1 MTAVT
6 RRGQYALGDANLAR
20 GAGETSLY
28 SPNRSNLDWQS
39 SLAETAQ
46 DAGDKIR
53 GAIEGVLDGA
63 VQEIYDLTGIDLS
76 SIVNLLNQL
85 LTSPLDSLGSVGLG
99 DVLSVLGQF
108 LPFLPGVDPSTFDP
122 AAAATQFINSI
133 LNPTGLLANWPQLY
147 QVITGASGALN
158 ELGEL
163 FQQGLFGQIN
173 PGRLGQISAAA
184 IDNLNPET
192 LDNPGFDT
200 DASIRDNEEVEW
212 DGTFGRTRPG
222 SMKIVADGTTH
233 TAISNP
239 LRVVASRT
247 INVEIWTY
255 YAGVTANPG
264 TTPIRLSV
272 GAYQNPV
279 NATDPP
285 IWVADTL
292 IPAPSIVSP
301 AGNSISVA
309 GNVGGWIKI
318 VGSYT
323 VPAGVDRVVNKV
335 QVTEDCLSGTVHFDD
350 GSRKRAGLLP
360 KEYVEGLLADLAAH
374 AAKIQATLNKGWEA
388 LTGLPA
394 AVDKTVDDLKA
405 ALQNI
410 PQANI
415 AGLAAA
421 LASAGQDIRDA
432 IVNAITGGSGTG
444 HSTADVIAALLNIP
458 QHLINGLEDD
468 LAEAGDAIADVWDDV
483 RDTWNKVVGGY
494 RRTTVTGQTSADVEE
509 VMISVGQEI
518 LVAQESTITLAN
530 QQNAPRNVPFWVS
543 PNRFEEVSFPRALLQ
558 PVPTIG
564 SGGGGSTRTGSG
576 LGVLDANWNAEERDA
591 VQGHTHSAPSHTHVM
606 GFAKPLYTIPAGTLA
621 LTAVTMTQDRLVNV
635 ARFLAGGGTPPSTA
649 LYVGI
654 YSIDPATGTMTLVY
668 DYGDQKGN
676 INTGADLYETALT
689 LPNDVLVDAG
699 SMFAVGILPVG
710 GSFAVGAV
718 RRQPISTAA
727 LVYPAAA
734 TELVSGQSSLPSTV
748 ANGSMDHTSTHRIWV
763 SLGQAVDSVPEDNSP
778 VTLTMTFNV
787 ANTSN
792 WSSPSFQQYGNASS
806 NFTVDNGQIY
816 GGGPTVLFGDVT
828 YWRSALCLTPVHTND
843 HMAEIT
849 LGTGWDDNAYG
860 YATDRA
866 YVRCNSSGTSGVCLH
881 VDATGGAVR
890 VRIATT
896 TDLVSIG
903 TVRATVSG
911 IPYVVGDRF
920 SIRAVGNVY
929 QAYRND
935 DPIPGAVWTDSGNV
949 VPIGKAWRRTA
960 FGSGS
965 RCTNGFTRYAP
976 AHIDSFKAADLAA

>member
-1 MTAVT
+1 MTVVT

-20 GAGETSLY
+20 GAGETSLN

-53 GAIEGVLDGA
+53 GVIEGVLDGA

-85 LTSPLDSLGSVGLG
+85 LTSPLENLGSVGLG
-99 DVLSVLGQF
+99 DILGVLGQF
-108 LPFLPGVDPSTFDP
+108 LPFLPGADPGSFDP
-122 AAAATQFINSI
+122 AAAATMFINSI

-147 QVITGASGALN
+147 QVITGAAGELN

-200 DASIRDNEEVEW
+200 DASIKDNEEVEW

-233 TAISNP
+233 TSVSNP
-239 LRVVASRT
+239 LRVVQSRT

-255 YAGVTANPG
+255 YQNVVANPG

-272 GAYQNPV
+272 AAFNAPV
-279 NATDPP
+279 VEGGPP
-285 IWVADTL
+285 VWVADTL
-292 IPAPSIVSP
+292 IPAPSIASP
-301 AGNSISVA
+301 AGNSSAVA
-309 GNVGGWIKI
+309 GNVSGWVKI
-318 VGSYT
+318 LGSYT

-350 GSRKRAGLLP
+350 ASRKRAGMLP

-374 AAKIQATLNKGWEA
+374 AAKIQATINKGWEA

-410 PQANI
+410 PQANV

-458 QHLINGLEDD
+458 QHLISGLEDD
-468 LAEAGDAIADVWDDV
+468 LADAGDAIADVWDDV

-494 RRTTVTGQTSADVEE
+494 RRTTVTGQTSSDVEE

-530 QQNAPRNVPFWVS
+530 QANAPRNVPFWVS

-558 PVPTIG
+558 PVPTY
-564 SGGGGSTRTGSG
+564 SMSALSTGAGSG
-576 LGVLDANWNAEERDA
+576 LTVLDANWGAEERDA
-591 VQGHTHSAPSHTHVM
+591 VRGHTHSVTGGGLSVVYN
-606 GFAKPLYTIPAGTLA
+606 KPLYGIPAGTLA
-621 LTAVTMTQDRLVNV
+621 LTAVTMTQDRLINV
-635 ARFLAGGGTPPSTA
+635 GRFLAGGGTPPATA

-654 YSIDPATGTMTLVY
+654 FSIDPATGLMTLVY

-676 INTGADLYETALT
+676 INTGADLYETALN
-689 LPNDVLVDAG
+689 LPNDMLADAG
-699 SMFAVGILPVG
+699 AMFALGILPVG
-710 GSFAVGAV
+710 GAFSVGAV

-727 LVYPAAA
+727 VIYPKAA
-734 TELVSGQSSLPSTV
+734 TELVSGLSSLPATV
-748 ANGSMDHTSTHRIWV
+748 ADAEMTHTATHRIWV
-763 SLGQAVDSVPEDNSP
+763 SLGQAVESVPEDNSP
-778 VTLTMTFNV
+778 VTLSMTFNV
-787 ANTSN
+787 ANTSS
-792 WSSPSFQQYGNASS
+792 WSSPSFTQYGNASS
-806 NFTVDNGQIY
+806 NFTVDTGQIY

-860 YATDRA
+860 YSTDRA
-866 YVRCNSSGTSGVCLH
+866 YVRCNASGTSGVCLH

-890 VRIATT
+890 VRIANIS
-896 TDLVSIG
+896 DLVSLG
-903 TVRATVSG
+903 TVRATVAG

-949 VPIGKAWRRTA
+949 VPVGKAWRRTA

-965 RCTNGFTRYAP
+965 RCTNGFVRYVP

>member
-1 MTAVT
+1 MTVVT

-20 GAGETSLY
+20 GAGETSLN

-53 GAIEGVLDGA
+53 GVIEGVLDGA

-108 LPFLPGVDPSTFDP
+108 LPFLPGVDPSSFDP

-147 QVITGASGALN
+147 QVITGANGALN

-222 SMKIVADGTTH
+222 SMKVVADGTTH

-247 INVEIWTY
+247 VNVEIWTY
-255 YAGVTANPG
+255 YVGVTANPG

-272 GAYQNPV
+272 AAFDAPV
-279 NATDPP
+279 IDGGPP
-285 IWVADTL
+285 VWVADTL
-292 IPAPSIVSP
+292 IPAPSIASP
-301 AGNSISVA
+301 AGNSSAVA
-309 GNVGGWIKI
+309 GNVGGWVKI

-410 PQANI
+410 PQANV

-444 HSTADVIAALLNIP
+444 HSTGDVIAALLNIP

-468 LAEAGDAIADVWDDV
+468 LADAGDAIADVWDDV

-494 RRTTVTGQTSADVEE
+494 RRTTVTGQTSTDVEE

-530 QQNAPRNVPFWVS
+530 QANAPRNVPFWVS

-558 PVPTIG
+558 PVPSIG
-564 SGGGGSTRTGSG
+564 SGGSGTTGTGSG
-576 LGVLDANWNAEERDA
+576 LTVLDANWNAEERDA
-591 VQGHTHSAPSHTHVM
+591 VRNHTHSTPSHSHALSYV
-606 GFAKPLYTIPAGTLA
+606 KPTFTIPDGTLA
-621 LTAVTMTQDRLVNV
+621 LTAITMTQDRLVNV
-635 ARFLAGGGTPPSTA
+635 SRFLAGGGTPPSTA
-649 LYVGI
+649 LYIGL
-654 YSIDPATGTMTLVY
+654 YAIDPATGTMTLVY

-676 INTGADLYETALT
+676 INTGADLYETALN
-689 LPNDVLVDAG
+689 LPADMLADAG
-699 SMFAVGILPVG
+699 AMFAVGILPVG
-710 GSFAVGAV
+710 GSFAVAGV
-718 RRQPISTAA
+718 RRQPIVTAS
-727 LVYPAAA
+727 VIYPVAA
-734 TELVSGQSSLPSTV
+734 TELVSGQSSLPATV
-748 ANGSMDHTSTHRIWV
+748 DNSSMSHTATHRIWV
-763 SLGQAVDSVPEDNSP
+763 SLGQAVESIPEDNSP

-787 ANTSN
+787 SNTSA

-806 NFTVDNGQIY
+806 NFTVKDGNIY
-816 GGGPTVLFGDVT
+816 GGGPTVLFGDVS
-828 YWRSALCLTPVHTND
+828 YVRSALCLTPVHTND

-849 LGTGWDDNAYG
+849 LGTGWDDDAYG

-890 VRIATT
+890 VRIATIT
-896 TDLVSIG
+896 NLTSIG
-903 TVRATVSG
+903 SVRATVTG

-929 QAYRND
+929 QVYRND
-935 DPIPGAVWTDSGNV
+935 EPIPGATWTDSGNV

-965 RCTNGFTRYAP
+965 RCTNGYAHFEP
-976 AHIDSFKAADLAA
+976 AHIDAFKAADLAA

>member
-1 MTAVT
+1 MTVVT

-20 GAGETSLY
+20 GAGETSLN

-53 GAIEGVLDGA
+53 GVIEGVLDGA

-108 LPFLPGVDPSTFDP
+108 LPFLPGVDPSSFDP

-147 QVITGASGALN
+147 QVITGANGALN

-222 SMKIVADGTTH
+222 SMKVVADGTTH

-247 INVEIWTY
+247 VNVEIWTY
-255 YAGVTANPG
+255 YVGVTANPG

-272 GAYQNPV
+272 AAFDAPV
-279 NATDPP
+279 IDGGPP
-285 IWVADTL
+285 VWVADTL
-292 IPAPSIVSP
+292 IPAPSIASP
-301 AGNSISVA
+301 AGNSSAVA
-309 GNVGGWIKI
+309 GNVGGWVKI

-410 PQANI
+410 PQANV

-444 HSTADVIAALLNIP
+444 HSTGDVIAALLNIP

-468 LAEAGDAIADVWDDV
+468 LADAGDAIADVWDDV

-494 RRTTVTGQTSADVEE
+494 RRTTVTGQTSTDVEE

-530 QQNAPRNVPFWVS
+530 QANAPRNVPFWVS

-558 PVPTIG
+558 PVPSIG
-564 SGGGGSTRTGSG
+564 SGGSGTTGTGSG
-576 LGVLDANWNAEERDA
+576 LTVLDANWNAEESDA
-591 VQGHTHSAPSHTHVM
+591 VRNHTHSTPSHSHALSYV
-606 GFAKPLYTIPAGTLA
+606 KPTFTIPDGTLA
-621 LTAVTMTQDRLVNV
+621 LTAITMTQDRLVNV
-635 ARFLAGGGTPPSTA
+635 SRFLAGGGTPPSTA
-649 LYVGI
+649 LYIGL
-654 YSIDPATGTMTLVY
+654 YAIDPATGTMTLVY
-668 DYGDQKGN
+668 DYGDQKGQHQHRGGPLRD
-676 INTGADLYETALT
+676 GAEPACRHAGRRGGNVCRRDLAGRRLIRGRRCAASAHRDRLGD
-689 LPNDVLVDAG
+689 LP
-699 SMFAVGILPVG
+699 G
-710 GSFAVGAV
+710 GSHRAGFRAEQPAGHRRQQFDEPHSDAPYLGQPRPGRRVDPRGQQPRHADDDVQRVEHVGLVLAEFPAVRQRQQQFHRQGRQHLRWRADGAV
-718 RRQPISTAA
+718 RRC
-727 LVYPAAA
+727 
-734 TELVSGQSSLPSTV
+734 
-748 ANGSMDHTSTHRIWV
+748 
-763 SLGQAVDSVPEDNSP
+763 
-778 VTLTMTFNV
+778 
-787 ANTSN
+787 
-792 WSSPSFQQYGNASS
+792 
-806 NFTVDNGQIY
+806 
-816 GGGPTVLFGDVT
+816 VLCAF
-828 YWRSALCLTPVHTND
+828 
-843 HMAEIT
+843 
-849 LGTGWDDNAYG
+849 
-860 YATDRA
+860 
-866 YVRCNSSGTSGVCLH
+866 
-881 VDATGGAVR
+881 GAVPHPGAHQR
-890 VRIATT
+890 PHGR
-896 TDLVSIG
+896 DHPRHRLG
-903 TVRATVSG
+903 RRCLRLRHR
-911 IPYVVGDRF
+911 PRLC
-920 SIRAVGNVY
+920 AVQLLGHLGGVPARRRHRRRGAG
-929 QAYRND
+929 AYRHHHEPD
-935 DPIPGAVWTDSGNV
+935 VDRHGARHRLRDCL
-949 VPIGKAWRRTA
+949 RR
-960 FGSGS
+960 G
-965 RCTNGFTRYAP
+965 
-976 AHIDSFKAADLAA
+976 